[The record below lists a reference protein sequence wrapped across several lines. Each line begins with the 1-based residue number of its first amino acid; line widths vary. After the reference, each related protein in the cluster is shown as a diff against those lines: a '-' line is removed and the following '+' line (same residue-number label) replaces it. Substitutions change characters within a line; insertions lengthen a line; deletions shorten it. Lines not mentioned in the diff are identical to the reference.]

1 MHTTE
6 PSSLLRPRWWNV
18 AHAIVGSSVL
28 SMILTALFQGTWE
41 IWALL
46 GLAALILSVMLQ
58 WQMGRLD
65 AARGR
70 GCALLGIERI
80 LASSAILCALTTV
93 HNAFG
98 GAFVALPLAV
108 GAIAPDRYRTQWASA
123 SALGVLFLWGTPLAS
138 SAVWAILLLTLGA
151 AASTRVMF
159 LRGRK
164 TDDQAEDSPQ
174 LITTKRTELLL
185 QGVGTQRAQTV
196 TTERLH
202 EMVSIVR
209 AATRGQFAAVYWMD
223 DAQSTLLPAVIETAT
238 PQKVYDGPI
247 AIATAFPQLDLL
259 STPLQEHVPQRAP
272 AWYLETSE
280 QTTPSNLLIA
290 HIQDEG
296 ILLGVLLV
304 ERPLERGP
312 YHAAERIAASKCAH
326 LAALQRRDE
335 QAAISAAKTSHDLQ
349 VVAHAAE
356 QLSDTL
362 NESEVYRIGAT
373 LFGDLVPEVDVAF
386 VRQTHEDGL
395 EIAYLSDGWKDFHA
409 GDELPSH
416 NSMVALAIDR
426 RHTLPYRAGGE
437 DDDPTLFGIA
447 ARNDDLRRHL
457 ICPLISGRIA
467 HSAVVLRV
475 PQEGV
480 FHRTARE
487 RLGLLSNQIAA
498 ALGIARAYETMAQ
511 RASHDGMTQLL
522 NRTAFQEQSALAL
535 QRAMRSERP
544 LSVLIL
550 DIDHFKS
557 VNDTYGHAIG
567 DDVIRAVAK
576 TIRAQ
581 VRRIDIAARYGGEE
595 FVVILEDTDIQ
606 GAHLFAE
613 RLRER
618 IANLVHQAESAAFHA
633 TISLGLSAFPDHA
646 TDVDTLVEYAD
657 MALYESKRNGRN
669 RVTIWTKSP
678 ETHAPSA

>member
-1 MHTTE
+1 MHTSET
-6 PSSLLRPRWWNV
+6 SSLLRPRWWRA
-18 AHAIVGSSVL
+18 AHAIVGSTAL
-28 SMILTALFQGTWE
+28 SMGLAAFFHSRWE
-41 IWALL
+41 IWTALAIVA
-46 GLAALILSVMLQ
+46 LALSALLQ

-65 AARGR
+65 AEQGRGR
-70 GCALLGIERI
+70 TLLAIERI
-80 LASSAILCALTTV
+80 LAAAAMLCSLSTV
-93 HNAFG
+93 HVAFA

-108 GAIAPDRYRTQWASA
+108 AATAGTAHRTSWAFLSA
-123 SALGVLFLWGTPLAS
+123 STAFLLLGTPLNAPS
-138 SAVWAILLLTLGA
+138 VWFVILLTFGA
-151 AASTRVMF
+151 AGSTRILS

-164 TDDQAEDSPQ
+164 TDEPAEESPK
-174 LITTKRTELLL
+174 IRVPKRSELLL
-185 QGVGTQRAQTV
+185 QDAGAQRAHIV

-209 AATRGQFAAVYWMD
+209 AATRGQFAAVYWLD
-223 DAQSTLLPAVIETAT
+223 DAQTTLLPAVIETAT
-238 PQKVYDGPI
+238 PQKIYDGPI
-247 AIATAFPQLDLL
+247 SIRTAFPQLDLL
-259 STPLQEHVPQRAP
+259 AQPLQEHAP
-272 AWYLETSE
+272 DIAPPWYLDPSA
-280 QTTPSNLLIA
+280 QSASSNLLIA

-304 ERPLERGP
+304 ERPLDRGA
-312 YHAAERIAASKCAH
+312 YHKADRIAAAKCAH

-362 NESEVYRIGAT
+362 NEEEVYRIGAT
-373 LFGDLVPEVDVAF
+373 LFGDLVPDVEVAF
-386 VRQTHEDGL
+386 VRQTHDDGL
-395 EIAYLSDGWKDFHA
+395 EIAYVSEGWKDFQV

-416 NSMVALAIDR
+416 SSMVALAIDR

-447 ARNDDLRRHL
+447 ARQDDLRRHL

-522 NRTAFQEQSALAL
+522 NRTAFQEQSTLAI

-544 LSVLIL
+544 LSMLIL

-557 VNDTYGHAIG
+557 VNDTYGHAVG

-595 FVVILEDTDIQ
+595 FVVILEDTDIH

-618 IANLVHQAESAAFHA
+618 VAGLTHRAANATFHA
-633 TISLGLSAFPDHA
+633 TISLGVAGFPDHS
-646 TDVDTLVEYAD
+646 TDADTLLEYAD

-669 RVTIWTKSP
+669 RVTVWT
-678 ETHAPSA
+678 APSAHNAPTA